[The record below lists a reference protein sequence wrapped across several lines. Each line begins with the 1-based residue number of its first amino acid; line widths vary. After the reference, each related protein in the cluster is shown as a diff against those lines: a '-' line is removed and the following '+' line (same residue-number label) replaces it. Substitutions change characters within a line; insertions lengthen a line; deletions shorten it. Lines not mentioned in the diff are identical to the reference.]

1 MNATVAMRLTKCWL
15 YLAEQRWLLEL
26 DPGDTPPRM
35 TNQQISPSVVAR
47 VCSALSATAN
57 TKHCIQ
63 QIKLSNNV
71 AAGGEGASKSED
83 AAPALSTCWLCC
95 SQHFTAAGLT
105 QLIILLCPF
114 MWSSQHTGH
123 PGHRYGMRTW
133 TFYLVSSKVSD
144 ETVKI
149 LMENKVSK
157 TLILLYQQTHRYL
170 FSLWLFFMLCCA
182 VYRYCR
188 V

>member
-1 MNATVAMRLTKCWL
+1 MNVTMTMRLTKCWL

-26 DPGDTPPRM
+26 YPGDTPPRM

-71 AAGGEGASKSED
+71 AGGGEGASKSED

-114 MWSSQHTGH
+114 MWSSQHTGD

-144 ETVKI
+144 KTVKI
-149 LMENKVSK
+149 LIENEVSK
-157 TLILLYQQTHRYL
+157 TLILLYQDIYFHCDCFLLCFAVFRY
-170 FSLWLFFMLCCA
+170 
-182 VYRYCR
+182 RR
-188 V
+188 K